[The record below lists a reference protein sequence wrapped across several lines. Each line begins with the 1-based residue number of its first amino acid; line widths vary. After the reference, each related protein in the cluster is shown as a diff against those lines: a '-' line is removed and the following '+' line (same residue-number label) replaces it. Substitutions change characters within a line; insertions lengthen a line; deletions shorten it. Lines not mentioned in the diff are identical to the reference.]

1 VGEIPPIGYKMEK
14 VFEFCIEYTKD
25 TEDRLRRKDQIY
37 LKKVILE
44 EYKKFIDSGLA
55 SVVLEMGKEKL
66 YQIDPMKILAI
77 VKSVDFEETKK
88 SLVCKLEAK
97 YIDNIYF
104 ESFEEFKKNLDT
116 VEFRVASA
124 IILNKS
130 KEIENV
136 KILAFYLGVKD
147 E

>member
-1 VGEIPPIGYKMEK
+1 MEKMEK
-14 VFEFCIEYTKD
+14 VFKFCIEYTKD

-37 LKKVILE
+37 LKKAILE

-77 VKSVDFEETKK
+77 VKSVSFEETEK
-88 SLVCKLEAK
+88 SLICELEAK

-104 ESFEEFKKNLDT
+104 KSFEKFKKKLDT
-116 VEFRVASA
+116 IEFRVASA
-124 IILNKS
+124 IILNRS

>member
-1 VGEIPPIGYKMEK
+1 MEK
-14 VFEFCIEYTKD
+14 VFKFCIEYTKD

-97 YIDNIYF
+97 YIDNAYF
-104 ESFEEFKKNLDT
+104 ESFEEFKKNLDI

-124 IILNKS
+124 IILNRS
-130 KEIENV
+130 KEIENI
-136 KILAFYLGVKD
+136 KILAFYLGAKD
-147 E
+147 EQKC

>member
-1 VGEIPPIGYKMEK
+1 MENTFK
-14 VFEFCIEYTKD
+14 ICIEYTKD

-37 LKKVILE
+37 LKKAILE

-77 VKSVDFEETKK
+77 VKSVVFEETKK

-136 KILAFYLGVKD
+136 KILAFYLGAKD
-147 E
+147 EQKC

>member
-1 VGEIPPIGYKMEK
+1 MEKMEK
-14 VFEFCIEYTKD
+14 VFKFCIEYTKD

-97 YIDNIYF
+97 YIDNVYF

-116 VEFRVASA
+116 IEFRVASA

-130 KEIENV
+130 KEIEDM
-136 KILAFYLGVKD
+136 KILAFYLGAKD
-147 E
+147 EQKC

>member
-1 VGEIPPIGYKMEK
+1 MEKMEK
-14 VFEFCIEYTKD
+14 VFKFCIEYTKD

-37 LKKVILE
+37 LKKAILE
-44 EYKKFIDSGLA
+44 EYKKFVDSGLA

-77 VKSVDFEETKK
+77 VKSVDFEETEK
-88 SLVCKLEAK
+88 SLICKLEAK

-104 ESFEEFKKNLDT
+104 KSFEKFKKKLDT
-116 VEFRVASA
+116 IEFRVASA
-124 IILNKS
+124 IILNGS

>member
-1 VGEIPPIGYKMEK
+1 MEK

-25 TEDRLRRKDQIY
+25 TEDRLRRKDHIY

-44 EYKKFIDSGLA
+44 EYEKFINSSLA

-130 KEIENV
+130 KEIEDM
-136 KILAFYLGVKD
+136 KILAFYLGAKD
-147 E
+147 EQKC

>member
-1 VGEIPPIGYKMEK
+1 MEKMEK
-14 VFEFCIEYTKD
+14 VFKFCIEYTKD

-37 LKKVILE
+37 LKKAILE
-44 EYKKFIDSGLA
+44 EYKKFVDSRLA

-77 VKSVDFEETKK
+77 VKSVSFEETEK
-88 SLVCKLEAK
+88 SLICKLEAK

-104 ESFEEFKKNLDT
+104 KSFEKFKKKLDT
-116 VEFRVASA
+116 IEFRVASA
-124 IILNKS
+124 IILNRS

>member
-1 VGEIPPIGYKMEK
+1 MEKMEK
-14 VFEFCIEYTKD
+14 VFKFCIEYTKD

-44 EYKKFIDSGLA
+44 EYKKFVDSGLA

-77 VKSVDFEETKK
+77 VKSVDFEETEK

-104 ESFEEFKKNLDT
+104 ESFKEFKKNLDT

>member
-1 VGEIPPIGYKMEK
+1 MEK
-14 VFEFCIEYTKD
+14 MGKVFNFCIEYTKD

-44 EYKKFIDSGLA
+44 EYKKFADSSLA
-55 SVVLEMGKEKL
+55 SVVLEMDKEKL

-97 YIDNIYF
+97 YIDNAYF
-104 ESFEEFKKNLDT
+104 ESFKEFKKNLDT

-124 IILNKS
+124 IILNRS
-130 KEIENV
+130 KEIENI

-147 E
+147 GQKC

>member
-1 VGEIPPIGYKMEK
+1 MEKMEK
-14 VFEFCIEYTKD
+14 VFKFCIEYTKD

-37 LKKVILE
+37 LKKAIFE
-44 EYKKFIDSGLA
+44 EYKKFVDSRLA

-77 VKSVDFEETKK
+77 VKSVDFEETEK
-88 SLVCKLEAK
+88 SLICKLEAK

-104 ESFEEFKKNLDT
+104 KSFEKFKKKLDT
-116 VEFRVASA
+116 IKFRVASA
-124 IILNKS
+124 IILNRS

>member
-1 VGEIPPIGYKMEK
+1 MEKMEK
-14 VFEFCIEYTKD
+14 VFKFCIEYTKD

-37 LKKVILE
+37 LKKAILE
-44 EYKKFIDSGLA
+44 EYKKFVDSSLA

-66 YQIDPMKILAI
+66 YQINPMKILAI
-77 VKSVDFEETKK
+77 VKSVDFEETEK
-88 SLVCKLEAK
+88 SLICKLEAK

-104 ESFEEFKKNLDT
+104 KSFEKFKKKLDT
-116 VEFRVASA
+116 IEFRVASA
-124 IILNKS
+124 IIWNRS

>member
-1 VGEIPPIGYKMEK
+1 MEKMEK
-14 VFEFCIEYTKD
+14 VFKFCIEYTKD

-44 EYKKFIDSGLA
+44 EYKKFVDSGLA

-77 VKSVDFEETKK
+77 VKSVDFEETEK

-104 ESFEEFKKNLDT
+104 ESFKEFKKNLDT

-124 IILNKS
+124 IILNRS
-130 KEIENV
+130 KEIENI

>member
-1 VGEIPPIGYKMEK
+1 MEKMEK
-14 VFEFCIEYTKD
+14 VFKFCIEYTKD

-37 LKKVILE
+37 LKKAILE
-44 EYKKFIDSGLA
+44 EYKKFVDSRLA

-66 YQIDPMKILAI
+66 YQIDPMKIVAI
-77 VKSVDFEETKK
+77 VKSVDFEETEK
-88 SLVCKLEAK
+88 SLICKLEAK

-104 ESFEEFKKNLDT
+104 KSFEKFKKKLDT
-116 VEFRVASA
+116 IEFRVASA
-124 IILNKS
+124 IILNRS

>member
-1 VGEIPPIGYKMEK
+1 MEKMEK
-14 VFEFCIEYTKD
+14 VFKFCIEYTKD

-37 LKKVILE
+37 LKKAILE

-77 VKSVDFEETKK
+77 VKSVVFEETKK

-124 IILNKS
+124 IILNGS
-130 KEIENV
+130 KEIENI
-136 KILAFYLGVKD
+136 KILAFYLGAKD
-147 E
+147 EQKC

>member
-1 VGEIPPIGYKMEK
+1 MEK

-44 EYKKFIDSGLA
+44 EYEKFINSGLA

-130 KEIENV
+130 KEIEDM
-136 KILAFYLGVKD
+136 KILAFYLGAKD
-147 E
+147 EQKC

>member
-1 VGEIPPIGYKMEK
+1 MEKMEK
-14 VFEFCIEYTKD
+14 VFKFCIEYAKD

-37 LKKVILE
+37 LKKTILE
-44 EYKKFIDSGLA
+44 EYKKFVDSGLA

-77 VKSVDFEETKK
+77 VKSVSFEETEK
-88 SLVCKLEAK
+88 SLICKLEAK

-130 KEIENV
+130 KEIENI
-136 KILAFYLGVKD
+136 KILAFYLGAKD
-147 E
+147 EQKC

>member
-1 VGEIPPIGYKMEK
+1 MEKMEK
-14 VFEFCIEYTKD
+14 VFKFCIEYTKD

-37 LKKVILE
+37 LKKAILE
-44 EYKKFIDSGLA
+44 EYKKFVDSRLA

-66 YQIDPMKILAI
+66 YQIDPMKMLAI
-77 VKSVDFEETKK
+77 VKSVDFEETEK
-88 SLVCKLEAK
+88 SLICELEAK

-104 ESFEEFKKNLDT
+104 KSFEKFKKKLDT
-116 VEFRVASA
+116 IEFRVASA
-124 IILNKS
+124 IILNRS

>member
-1 VGEIPPIGYKMEK
+1 MEK

-37 LKKVILE
+37 LKKAILE
-44 EYKKFIDSGLA
+44 EYKKFVDSRLA

-97 YIDNIYF
+97 YIDNAYF

-124 IILNKS
+124 IIINKS
-130 KEIENV
+130 KEIEDM
-136 KILAFYLGVKD
+136 KILAFYLGAKD
-147 E
+147 EQKC

>member
-1 VGEIPPIGYKMEK
+1 MEKMEK
-14 VFEFCIEYTKD
+14 VFKFCIEYTKD

-37 LKKVILE
+37 LKKAILE
-44 EYKKFIDSGLA
+44 EYEKFINSGLA

-104 ESFEEFKKNLDT
+104 ESFEEFKKKLDT
-116 VEFRVASA
+116 IEFRVASA
-124 IILNKS
+124 IILNGS
-130 KEIENV
+130 KEIENI
-136 KILAFYLGVKD
+136 KILAFYLGAKD
-147 E
+147 EQKC

>member
-1 VGEIPPIGYKMEK
+1 MEK
-14 VFEFCIEYTKD
+14 MGKVFNFCIEYTKD

-44 EYKKFIDSGLA
+44 EYKKFVDSGLA
-55 SVVLEMGKEKL
+55 SVVLEMDKEKL

-97 YIDNIYF
+97 YIDNVYF
-104 ESFEEFKKNLDT
+104 KSFEKFKKNLDT

-124 IILNKS
+124 IILNRS
-130 KEIENV
+130 KEIENI
-136 KILAFYLGVKD
+136 KILAFYLGAKD
-147 E
+147 EQKC

>member
-1 VGEIPPIGYKMEK
+1 MEKMEK
-14 VFEFCIEYTKD
+14 VFKFCIEYTKD

-66 YQIDPMKILAI
+66 YQINPMKILAI

-124 IILNKS
+124 IIINRS
-130 KEIENV
+130 KEIEDM
-136 KILAFYLGVKD
+136 KILAFYLGAKD
-147 E
+147 EQKC

>member
-1 VGEIPPIGYKMEK
+1 MEKMEK
-14 VFEFCIEYTKD
+14 VFKFCIEYTKD

-37 LKKVILE
+37 LKKAILE
-44 EYKKFIDSGLA
+44 EYKKFVDSRLA

-97 YIDNIYF
+97 YIDNTYF
-104 ESFEEFKKNLDT
+104 ESFEEFKKNLDI

-124 IILNKS
+124 IALNRS
-130 KEIENV
+130 KEIENI

-147 E
+147 GQKC

>member
-1 VGEIPPIGYKMEK
+1 MEK
-14 VFEFCIEYTKD
+14 VFKFCIEYTKD

-116 VEFRVASA
+116 IEFRVASA

-130 KEIENV
+130 KEIEDM
-136 KILAFYLGVKD
+136 KILAFYLGAKD
-147 E
+147 EQKC

>member
-1 VGEIPPIGYKMEK
+1 MEKMEK
-14 VFEFCIEYTKD
+14 VFKFCIEYTKD

-37 LKKVILE
+37 LKKAILE

-97 YIDNIYF
+97 YIDNAYF

-116 VEFRVASA
+116 IEFRVASA

>member
-1 VGEIPPIGYKMEK
+1 MENTFK
-14 VFEFCIEYTKD
+14 FCIEYTKD

-37 LKKVILE
+37 LKKAILE
-44 EYKKFIDSGLA
+44 EYKKFVDSRLA

-66 YQIDPMKILAI
+66 YQIDPMKIVAI
-77 VKSVDFEETKK
+77 VKSVNFEETEK
-88 SLVCKLEAK
+88 SLICKLEAK

-104 ESFEEFKKNLDT
+104 KSFEKFKKKLDT
-116 VEFRVASA
+116 IEFRVASA
-124 IILNKS
+124 IILNRS

>member
-1 VGEIPPIGYKMEK
+1 MEKMEK
-14 VFEFCIEYTKD
+14 VFKFCIEYTKD

-37 LKKVILE
+37 LKKAILE
-44 EYKKFIDSGLA
+44 EYKKFVDSGLA

-77 VKSVDFEETKK
+77 VKSVSFEETEK
-88 SLVCKLEAK
+88 SLICELEAK

-104 ESFEEFKKNLDT
+104 KSFEKFKKKLDT
-116 VEFRVASA
+116 IEFRVASA
-124 IILNKS
+124 IILNRS

>member
-1 VGEIPPIGYKMEK
+1 MEKMEK
-14 VFEFCIEYTKD
+14 VFKFCIEYTKD

-37 LKKVILE
+37 LKKAILE
-44 EYKKFIDSGLA
+44 EYKKFVDSSLA
-55 SVVLEMGKEKL
+55 SVVLEMNEGKL

-77 VKSVDFEETKK
+77 VKSVVFEETKK

-130 KEIENV
+130 KEIEDM
-136 KILAFYLGVKD
+136 KILAFYLGAKD
-147 E
+147 EQKC

>member
-1 VGEIPPIGYKMEK
+1 MEKMEK
-14 VFEFCIEYTKD
+14 VFKFCIEYTKD

-37 LKKVILE
+37 LKKAILE
-44 EYKKFIDSGLA
+44 EYKKFVDSSLA

-66 YQIDPMKILAI
+66 YQIDPMKIVAI
-77 VKSVDFEETKK
+77 VKSVNFEETEK
-88 SLVCKLEAK
+88 SLICKLEAK

-104 ESFEEFKKNLDT
+104 KSFEKFKKKLDT
-116 VEFRVASA
+116 IEFRVASA
-124 IILNKS
+124 IILNRS

>member
-1 VGEIPPIGYKMEK
+1 MEKMEK
-14 VFEFCIEYTKD
+14 VFKFCIEYTKD

-37 LKKVILE
+37 LKKAILE

-97 YIDNIYF
+97 YIDNAYF
-104 ESFEEFKKNLDT
+104 ESFEEFKKNLDI

-124 IILNKS
+124 ITLNRS
-130 KEIENV
+130 KEIENI
-136 KILAFYLGVKD
+136 KILAFYLGAKD
-147 E
+147 EQKC

>member
-1 VGEIPPIGYKMEK
+1 MEK
-14 VFEFCIEYTKD
+14 VFKFCIEYTKD

-37 LKKVILE
+37 LKKAILE
-44 EYKKFIDSGLA
+44 EYKKFVDSRLA

-66 YQIDPMKILAI
+66 YQIDPMKIVAI
-77 VKSVDFEETKK
+77 VKSVNFEETEK
-88 SLVCKLEAK
+88 SLICKLEAK

-104 ESFEEFKKNLDT
+104 KSFEKFKKKLDT
-116 VEFRVASA
+116 IEFRVASA
-124 IILNKS
+124 IILNIS

>member
-1 VGEIPPIGYKMEK
+1 MEKMEK
-14 VFEFCIEYTKD
+14 VFKFCIEYTKD

-44 EYKKFIDSGLA
+44 EYKKFVDSGLA
-55 SVVLEMGKEKL
+55 SVVLEMDKEKL

-77 VKSVDFEETKK
+77 VKSVDFEETEK
-88 SLVCKLEAK
+88 SLICELEAK
-97 YIDNIYF
+97 YIDNVYF
-104 ESFEEFKKNLDT
+104 KSFEKFKKNLDT

-136 KILAFYLGVKD
+136 KILAFYLGAKD
-147 E
+147 EQKC

>member
-1 VGEIPPIGYKMEK
+1 MEKMEK
-14 VFEFCIEYTKD
+14 VFKFCIEYTKD

-37 LKKVILE
+37 LKKAILE

-77 VKSVDFEETKK
+77 VKSVNFEETKK

-130 KEIENV
+130 KEIENI
-136 KILAFYLGVKD
+136 KILAFYLGAKD
-147 E
+147 EQKC

>member
-1 VGEIPPIGYKMEK
+1 MEKMEK
-14 VFEFCIEYTKD
+14 VFKFCIEYTKD

-37 LKKVILE
+37 LKKAILE
-44 EYKKFIDSGLA
+44 EYKKFVDSRLA

-66 YQIDPMKILAI
+66 YQIDPMKIVAI
-77 VKSVDFEETKK
+77 VKSVNFEETEK
-88 SLVCKLEAK
+88 SLICKLEAK

-104 ESFEEFKKNLDT
+104 KSFEKFKKKLDT
-116 VEFRVASA
+116 IQFRVASA
-124 IILNKS
+124 IILNRS

>member
-1 VGEIPPIGYKMEK
+1 MEKMEK
-14 VFEFCIEYTKD
+14 VFKFCIEYTKD

-77 VKSVDFEETKK
+77 VKSVSFEETEK
-88 SLVCKLEAK
+88 SLICKLEAK

-104 ESFEEFKKNLDT
+104 KSFEKFKKKLDT
-116 VEFRVASA
+116 IEFRVASA
-124 IILNKS
+124 IILNRS

-147 E
+147 GKECY